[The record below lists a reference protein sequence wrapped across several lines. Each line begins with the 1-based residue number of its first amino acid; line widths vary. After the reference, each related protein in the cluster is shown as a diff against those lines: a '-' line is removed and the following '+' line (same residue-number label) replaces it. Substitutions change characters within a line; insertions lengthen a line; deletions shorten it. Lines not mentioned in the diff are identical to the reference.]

1 MELEPVKSTI
11 LSSLTT
17 QPKMF
22 IFDMS
27 FGFLFLL
34 GGLIMLLK
42 IRDKGYGYPLLVGG
56 TLYIFFAV
64 LWHVPLE
71 WDIY

>member
-1 MELEPVKSTI
+1 MEVEPVKSTI

-22 IFDMS
+22 IFDMF

-34 GGLIMLLK
+34 VGFYLWRNK
-42 IRDKGYGYPLLVGG
+42 EFRYPLHVGG
-56 TLYIFFAV
+56 TLYLFFAF

>member
-1 MELEPVKSTI
+1 MENQDQSLTI

-22 IFDMS
+22 IFDMF

-34 GGLIMLLK
+34 AGVYLFRNK
-42 IRDKGYGYPLLVGG
+42 EFRYPLLVGG
-56 TLYIFFAV
+56 TIYLFFAF
-64 LWHVPLE
+64 LWHLPLE